1 MRMVDLIERKKLGE
15 SLTDAQI
22 RYIIEGFTDGSIPDY
37 QMSAFAMAVLFR
49 GMNDRETAVL
59 TAARHVLK
67 GQPVPKPPHL
77 VLLKYST
84 N

>member
-37 QMSAFAMAVLFR
+37 QMSAFAMAVFFR
-49 GMNDRETAVL
+49 GMTDHETAVL
-59 TAARHVLK
+59 TDAMMRSFQYRPVAR
-67 GQPVPKPPHL
+67 PA
-77 VLLKYST
+77 
-84 N
+84 